1 MGLFKKNKA
10 KKPQT
15 APSDAPNALNREK
28 DAFTGFALL
37 SEPKWSKTRF
47 VADLKEEWDIDLS
60 NGLGG
65 DDGKLPSE
73 DSIIYA
79 DYNGMRVITGLV
91 DAPVPNREAEQFAMA
106 NYMWK
111 DAVSET
117 EKHKAHL
124 IISVMGGGDAMEK
137 AKLFVKAA
145 SSALKQDAVLGLYYN
160 GAAVFQPSMYRE
172 CAEMMRSGG
181 IPILNLIWFGLF
193 GDGKQAG
200 VHTYGMRQFGKEEIE
215 VYVPREKADL
225 NAIRKFVFGTAAYVL
240 TEDVTLRDGETIG
253 FSPEQK
259 LPITISPALAYKGN
273 SIKIDI
279 LAN

>member
-1 MGLFKKNKA
+1 MGLFKKNK
-10 KKPQT
+10 KNEPR
-15 APSDAPNALNREK
+15 SNELNKEK
-28 DAFTGFALL
+28 GVFHGFALL
-37 SEPKWSKTRF
+37 SEPKWSKTQF
-47 VADLKEEWDIDLS
+47 AADLEEEWDIDLT

-73 DSIIYA
+73 DTLVYA
-79 DYNGMRVITGLV
+79 EYNGMRVITGLV
-91 DAPVPNREAEQFAMA
+91 DAPIPNHEAEYFAMA

-111 DAVSET
+111 DAVEET

-124 IISVMGGGDAMEK
+124 IISVMGDGDAMEK
-137 AKLFVKAA
+137 AKLFVKVA
-145 SSALKQDAVLGLYYN
+145 SAALKQDTVLALYYN

-193 GDGKQAG
+193 GDKKQAG

-215 VYVPREKADL
+215 VYVPKEKADL
-225 NAIRKFVFGTAAYVL
+225 NAIREFVFGTAMYVL
-240 TEDVTLRDGETIG
+240 TQNATLRDGETIG

-259 LPITISPALAYKGN
+259 LPITISPAIAYSGN

-279 LAN
+279 LAK

>member
-1 MGLFKKNKA
+1 MGLFKKNK
-10 KKPQT
+10 KVT
-15 APSDAPNALNREK
+15 APAVEQSKEK
-28 DAFTGFALL
+28 GVFHGFALL
-37 SEPKWSKTRF
+37 SEPKWSKTQF
-47 VADLKEEWDIDLS
+47 VEDLKEEWDIDLS

-65 DDGKLPSE
+65 NDGMIPPE
-73 DSIIYA
+73 DTLVYA

-91 DAPVPNREAEQFAMA
+91 DAPIPNKEAEYFAMA

-111 DAVSET
+111 DAVAET

-124 IISVMGGGDAMEK
+124 IISVMGDGDAMEK

-145 SSALKQDAVLGLYYN
+145 SAALKQDTVLGLYYN

-172 CAEMMRSGG
+172 CAEMMRSGS
-181 IPILNLIWFGLF
+181 IPVLNLIWFGLF

-215 VYVPREKADL
+215 VYVPKEKADL
-225 NAIRKFVFGTAAYVL
+225 NAIREFVFGAAAYVL
-240 TEDVTLRDGETIG
+240 TEDATLRDGETIG
-253 FSPEQK
+253 FSAEQK
-259 LPITISPALAYKGN
+259 LPITISPALAFSGN

-279 LAN
+279 LAK